1 MFNIENYFA
10 KFDYESIINEILNEY
25 KVEKDDDHIKRHK
38 VEIKKKIEDV
48 TKKLKDSDL
57 LRDLPV
63 LDKNFSS
70 YVILSN
76 TNIIEE
82 EKRDK
87 FKQFLAKTITKNF
100 ADKIKEIEFPYKNSD
115 IPKLNGSGFIIFKFD
130 SYEEARSAAN
140 AM

>member
-10 KFDYESIINEILNEY
+10 KFDYESIMNEILNEN

-38 VEIKKKIEDV
+38 VEIKKKLEEV
-48 TKKLKDSDL
+48 TRKLKDSDL

-63 LDKNFSS
+63 LDKIFSS

-82 EKRDK
+82 EKREK
-87 FKQFLAKTITKNF
+87 FKTFLAKTITKNF
-100 ADKIKEIEFPYKNSD
+100 ADKIKEIEFPYTNAD
-115 IPKLNGSGFIIFKFD
+115 IPKLNGAGFIIFKFD
-130 SYEEARSAAN
+130 SYEEARSAAA

>member
-10 KFDYESIINEILNEY
+10 KFDYDSIMNEILSDN

-63 LDKNFSS
+63 LDKIFSS
-70 YVILSN
+70 YVICN
-76 TNIIEE
+76 
-82 EKRDK
+82 
-87 FKQFLAKTITKNF
+87 
-100 ADKIKEIEFPYKNSD
+100 
-115 IPKLNGSGFIIFKFD
+115 
-130 SYEEARSAAN
+130 
-140 AM
+140 